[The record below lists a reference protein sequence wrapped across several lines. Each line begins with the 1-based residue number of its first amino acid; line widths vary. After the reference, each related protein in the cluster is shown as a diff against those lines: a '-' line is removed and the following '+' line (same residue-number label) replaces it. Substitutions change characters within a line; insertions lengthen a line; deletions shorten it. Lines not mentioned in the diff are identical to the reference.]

1 MNILAIWIFSHDPN
15 MTVSVNGEIL
25 EVLELERMFGVKN
38 AEPLTNKVRCIE
50 MAKNYLMER
59 HHIKYFDLLILNP
72 MDMIH
77 LVKDFGLSSNIE
89 VCKFFN
95 ADKYLF
101 VDHHHAHAAVSFYQ
115 SDFQKTRACTFDGA
129 GNDGRFII
137 FDCDR
142 EKGIKKISDLNLN
155 DYALG
160 NRYSEFGRYCTSIK
174 RNPHDLNPSNFL
186 SLEGFLQYP
195 GKLMGLASYGTPKE
209 EWLPAFKEYYSGTLF
224 DPVNN
229 KYPQLKEAC
238 GLPDEYSG
246 QVEADIIATAQRA
259 FELVF
264 EDLAEPFF
272 VGHDRMVLSGG
283 CALNITN
290 NERQRKKR
298 DVFVPPNPHDGGLSL
313 GFMLDYLKPTKPFD
327 STYMGPRV
335 WDYNQLPEY
344 VNKYNAK
351 ELNLKELVT
360 DLINGKIIGVVRG
373 GSEVGP
379 RALGNRSILCHAAIP
394 DMKDILNKKV
404 KNRESYRPFAPLCR
418 LDESSTFFETNSRRN
433 DDHRWMSFS
442 PKVRQEYK
450 EKLKCI
456 THVDGT
462 ARLQTVNEYQNH
474 WLYSLFA
481 VFVEMHD
488 YPVLLNTSFNIA
500 GKPILNSY
508 KDAVWMLENTQMD
521 GLILE
526 DYYIKK

>member
-15 MTVSVNGEIL
+15 MTVSVDGKIL
-25 EVLELERMFGVKN
+25 EVLELERMFGIKN
-38 AEPLTNKVRCIE
+38 GEPLNCKLKCIE
-50 MAKNYLMER
+50 MAKNYLMAR
-59 HHIKYFDLLILNP
+59 HGIKYFDLLILNP
-72 MDMIH
+72 MDMTH
-77 LVKDFGLSSNIE
+77 LVKDFNFSSDKE
-89 VCKFFN
+89 VCTFFN
-95 ADKYLF
+95 ADKFIF
-101 VDHHHAHAAVSFYQ
+101 VNHHHAHAAVSFYQ
-115 SDFQKTRACTFDGA
+115 SDFKTARACTFDGA
-129 GNDGRFII
+129 GNDGRFLV

-142 EKGIKKISDLNLN
+142 EKGIKRISDNNLN

-174 RNPHDLNPSNFL
+174 RNSQDLDFSNFL

-195 GKLMGLASYGTPKE
+195 GKLMGLASYGTVKDD
-209 EWLPAFKEYYSGTLF
+209 WLPAFKEYYKGILF

-229 KYPQLKEAC
+229 KYPQLKKAC
-238 GLPDEYSG
+238 NLPDEYFG
-246 QVEADIIATAQRA
+246 QEEADIVATAQRA

-272 VGHDRMVLSGG
+272 VDQDKMLLSGG

-298 DVFVPPNPHDGGLSL
+298 EVLVPPNPHDGGLSL
-313 GFMLDYLKPTKPFD
+313 GFMLDYLKPLKAFD
-327 STYMGPRV
+327 STYMGPQV
-335 WDYNQLPEY
+335 WDYHQLPEY

-418 LDESSTFFETNSRRN
+418 FDESSTFFETNNRRM
-433 DDHRWMSFS
+433 DEHRWMSFC
-442 PKVRQEYK
+442 PRVRPEYK
-450 EKLKCI
+450 DKLAPI

-462 ARLQTVNEYQNH
+462 ARLQTVNDFQNH

-481 VFVEMHD
+481 IFVEMHD

-508 KDAVWMLENTQMD
+508 RDALWMLENTQMD
-521 GLILE
+521 GVVLE
-526 DYYIKK
+526 DFYITK